1 MTVHFRVAEMASG
14 SYWHLAFLRW
24 SMVAIFVWFG
34 IQKFTPYAA
43 EAIAPLIANS
53 PFMGWLR
60 VFGVR
65 GEAKIIGTIEL
76 TTASPDFRIGDPDR
90 ICCGRGYG
98 LRYVPLN
105 CVVLFQHAWGHS
117 EKLDRFPNHLDVVRT
132 VSAEGHC
139 PARCVLYAASGILVA
154 VTCGRHFGNCSTGYN
169 RSFRDSYAPT
179 ADRTSDRG
187 GRQRVAN
194 VVLGQVASGLASP
207 GRPKASPLYS

>member
-1 MTVHFRVAEMASG
+1 MAVHFQVAEMASG

-76 TTASPDFRIGDPDR
+76 TTAAVLILGSVIPIASAVGAAMA
-90 ICCGRGYG
+90 
-98 LRYVPLN
+98 
-105 CVVLFQHAWGHS
+105 CVTFL
-117 EKLDRFPNHLDVVRT
+117 LT
-132 VSAEGHC
+132 VSFFFSAPGVTQKSSTGF
-139 PARCVLYAASGILVA
+139 PIISTLLGQFLLKDIALLAASL
-154 VTCGRHFGNCSTGYN
+154 T
-169 RSFRDSYAPT
+169 
-179 ADRTSDRG
+179 
-187 GRQRVAN
+187 
-194 VVLGQVASGLASP
+194 LLLASLS
-207 GRPKASPLYS
+207 R

>member
-1 MTVHFRVAEMASG
+1 MVYGGHFCLVWNTEIHALCGRGHCTLDRKQPIYGLAES
-14 SYWHLAFLRW
+14 
-24 SMVAIFVWFG
+24 
-34 IQKFTPYAA
+34 
-43 EAIAPLIANS
+43 
-53 PFMGWLR
+53 
-60 VFGVR
+60 VR
-65 GEAKIIGTIEL
+65 GEGRSQDYWYDRTDDRS
-76 TTASPDFRIGDPDR
+76 SPDFRIGDPDR
-90 ICCGRGYG
+90 ICWGRGYG

-105 CVVLFQHAWGHS
+105 CVVLFQHAWG
-117 EKLDRFPNHLDVVRT
+117 
-132 VSAEGHC
+132 
-139 PARCVLYAASGILVA
+139 ASGILVA